1 MSCAGEEHGFDEA
14 GAIEPRIC
22 AALADMGEERIEQ
35 WRDAGLLPGALR
47 NQEPERDSPD
57 EPDWFY
63 SWDDLHRILAAA
75 KLIELGLPA
84 ERLAETFARFDG
96 ACRWWAVILA
106 AGDLEPIFPAEADFR
121 RFIAERWH
129 ERELGSLWRFADAI
143 RIDPHIHGGLP
154 VIHGRR
160 VDTRTVYS
168 FHMNGESIE
177 EVADGFSLT
186 PHLARRAVEFE
197 QAVLSRNGV
206 QRADAS
212 AAG

>member
-22 AALADMGEERIEQ
+22 AALAGVGEERIEQ
-35 WRDAGLLPGALR
+35 WRGAGLLPGALR
-47 NQEPERDSPD
+47 NQGAEPDFPD

-96 ACRWWAVILA
+96 ACRWWAVTPFTVT
-106 AGDLEPIFPAEADFR
+106 LEPVFPAGLSAREFVAQ
-121 RFIAERWH
+121 RWH
-129 ERELGSLWRFADAI
+129 EAELGRLHRFADVI
-143 RIDPHIHGGLP
+143 QLDPDIHGGLP
-154 VIHGRR
+154 VFRGRR
-160 VDTRTVYS
+160 VDTRTIIAG
-168 FHMNGESIE
+168 HRGGMTTESLCRNYTI
-177 EVADGFSLT
+177 T
-186 PHLARRAVEFE
+186 PY
-197 QAVLSRNGV
+197 QV
-206 QRADAS
+206 QRAIEFELQLEGVARIDAP